1 MQWIVLCVTLAVVE
15 SGDWSAI
22 LRAQQL
28 FHELY
33 GKKAEAAK
41 TPQDKVLL
49 ARAIFEYAKTESNS
63 ELRRIAA
70 EEANRLAIEARYAQL
85 CYEIAKLQRQSD
97 DSDPLLVDSDC
108 DRLWIQAERTE
119 RLEQFDLMYESISK
133 WLCVSSPPQLL
144 SKKWEER
151 TAEFLR
157 RFPPPSR
164 PLPRAI
170 YSLRMPLV
178 VLNTSTGLVLNVNGG
193 SRSPGADI
201 IIYELPAETN
211 AQWLI
216 ERGAASSVRIR
227 NVNSG
232 LFLTVDPNAEF
243 RVTQRMEQDEW
254 SAWQLVPVQSGFV
267 LINYASQLALTP
279 SGKSSTS
286 RVIVAPCDREDQR
299 QRWALVPR

>member
-1 MQWIVLCVTLAVVE
+1 MLWIVLCVTLAVVE

-70 EEANRLAIEARYAQL
+70 EEAKRLAIEVRYAQL

-119 RLEQFDLMYESISK
+119 RLEQFDLMYESI
-133 WLCVSSPPQLL
+133 
-144 SKKWEER
+144 
-151 TAEFLR
+151 
-157 RFPPPSR
+157 
-164 PLPRAI
+164 
-170 YSLRMPLV
+170 
-178 VLNTSTGLVLNVNGG
+178 
-193 SRSPGADI
+193 
-201 IIYELPAETN
+201 
-211 AQWLI
+211 
-216 ERGAASSVRIR
+216 
-227 NVNSG
+227 
-232 LFLTVDPNAEF
+232 
-243 RVTQRMEQDEW
+243 
-254 SAWQLVPVQSGFV
+254 
-267 LINYASQLALTP
+267 
-279 SGKSSTS
+279 
-286 RVIVAPCDREDQR
+286 
-299 QRWALVPR
+299 